1 MYSIVILPGFLH
13 GALSVK
19 KFPADMTEAL
29 SKKPFGPPGR
39 LFSGFR
45 SFAWRGGLLAFAVI
59 GIGGGIRSSAATIG
73 GETISALARDYHVK
87 NWQTGDGLPESSAT
101 AVVQTEDGYIWFGTF
116 NGLVRFDSATFT
128 VRAPANTP
136 EIPSEGIVNLHLDAA
151 GQLWVS
157 TLRGLAV
164 MRDGHWMTLTRA
176 AVSQSNFARTI
187 SDGGGVVCVTTYDGQ
202 VLESETTNP
211 THNLKKLPEP
221 PGNKGHGYCGFVGN
235 DGKIWVSQQMFFGH
249 WDGQAW
255 LHSPIESVVTNQ
267 FHGMGPGRDGR
278 MIVVAGSKL
287 LRTDGAA
294 VLKTIELPRDP
305 GDMWQVYE
313 DARGTIWLCT
323 QSQGIYQVESGG
335 STHHYD
341 RDLGL
346 PTSSIRC
353 AWRDR
358 EDNVWLGTS
367 GDGLIK
373 LTQRRFRLVDL
384 APLYPSKRIT
394 ALVDEGRGQVLLGSY
409 GKGLARASAESTN
422 VIPLKLFPDGG
433 DPHYV
438 QSVLRDH
445 SGNLWVGAYHHKLC
459 VVPPNG
465 QTRLIAEEESG
476 GIDIAAIFEDL
487 RNRVWIGGNNAIA
500 VYENDRF
507 RTFPASDS
515 LPLGNIKS
523 FAEDPT
529 TGVIWAASA
538 DGVFQ
543 FEGNNWTE
551 LKSPAGQSLKESNT
565 IRAEP
570 NGAIWIG
577 GSTVPLRR
585 YFKGDLKSVTQTN
598 GLPTGTVASI
608 LDDGRGYWWMG
619 SNRGVVRVAK
629 AELDEVANGR
639 QAVLAAQLFTVS
651 DGLPS
656 IECVSGFQATAIKDD
671 AGRLWFATLKGV
683 VTIDPAAVAFNM
695 VPPPVYIEGF
705 RIESRKGRQTYLATT
720 GSDPVRVPPGQME
733 LAVFYSA
740 LSFAAP
746 EKIQF
751 AYRIEGLRDE
761 WTRIDDRR
769 SIYMFPPPPGTYRV
783 WVKASNN
790 DGVWNETGASLAFEV
805 MPFIWQTWW
814 FRASVLALLLG
825 GTGFGAW
832 WIARS
837 RVRERLAY
845 LEQRA
850 RIEKER
856 LRLVS
861 VLEATSDLVGFA
873 DRNAKALFINPA
885 GRRMLGLDQD
895 ENVEGRSIL
904 EFHPPEVAGTIMQEA
919 IRQALNTGNWSG
931 ESVLLRRDGREI
943 HVSQVLLI
951 HKTADGEVEWFSTI
965 ARDITE
971 RKRVEEAMRKSE
983 EKFARSFRSSPVPMA
998 ISRLEGGALI
1008 EINEAMERFTGY
1020 KREEV
1025 IGRTAVD
1032 AGFWSNENERQ
1043 RLVETLQKTGF
1054 VRGREM
1060 DLTNR
1065 HGQRIVMQYSAELIE
1080 MSGEKC
1086 ILTVLADITER
1097 KLMEDALQASERLL
1111 RQFIKHAPAAVAMF
1125 DLDMRYLQVSERWIS
1140 DYHLEGQKIIGRS
1153 HYEVFPDIPERWKV
1167 HHRRAIA
1174 GETLRAEEDL
1184 FERANGSVEWLQ
1196 WDIQPWRTA
1205 AGQIGGIIMLTQVI
1219 TERKQ
1224 ASQKMRDQ
1232 MAELQ
1237 RWHTLTLDRENRV
1250 LQLKREV
1257 NELTQR
1263 FGGGIRYP
1271 SATRTE
1277 ADSSDASSVET
1288 TESKHK

>member
-1 MYSIVILPGFLH
+1 
-13 GALSVK
+13 
-19 KFPADMTEAL
+19 MTEAL
-29 SKKPFGPPGR
+29 IKKPFGAPDR
-39 LFSGFR
+39 LFSSFR
-45 SFAWRGGLLAFAVI
+45 FFAWRGGLLAVAVF
-59 GIGGGIRSSAATIG
+59 GIGVAIRSGAATFAG
-73 GETISALARDYHVK
+73 DAISALTSDYHVK
-87 NWQTGDGLPESSAT
+87 TWQTGDGLPESSAT
-101 AVVQTEDGYIWFGTF
+101 AIVQTDDGYIWFGTF
-116 NGLVRFDSATFT
+116 NGLVRFDGATFT
-128 VRAPANTP
+128 VRDPSNTP
-136 EIPSEGIVNLHLDAA
+136 ELPSEGIVNLHLDAA

-164 MRDGHWMTLTRA
+164 MHNGQWKTLSRA

-202 VLESETTNP
+202 VLQSETLNP
-211 THNLKKLPEP
+211 STSLKTLPEP
-221 PGNKGHGYCGFVGN
+221 PGTKGHGYYGFVGD
-235 DGKIWVSQQMFFGH
+235 DGKIWVSQQMFFGY
-249 WDGQAW
+249 WGGQAW

-287 LRTDGAA
+287 LRTDGTDIF
-294 VLKTIELPRDP
+294 KSMDLPRDP

-313 DARGTIWLCT
+313 DTHGTIWLCT
-323 QSQGIYQVESGG
+323 QAQGIYQVESGG
-335 STHHYD
+335 SIHHYD

-384 APLYPSKRIT
+384 AALYPSKRIT
-394 ALVDEGRGQVLLGSY
+394 ALFDEGGGQVLLGSY

-422 VIPLKLFPDGG
+422 VTPINLFPDGG

-438 QSVLRDH
+438 QSVMRDH
-445 SGNLWVGAYHHKLC
+445 SGNVWVGAYHHKLC

-476 GIDIAAIFEDL
+476 GVDIAAIFEDS

-507 RTFPASDS
+507 RTFPASAA

-523 FAEDPT
+523 FAEDLT
-529 TGVIWAASA
+529 AGVIWAASA

-543 FEGNNWTE
+543 FDENNWTE

-598 GLPTGTVASI
+598 GLPTGTIASI

-629 AELDEVANGR
+629 AELDEVADGH

-656 IECVSGFQATAIKDD
+656 VECVSGFQATAIKDD
-671 AGRLWFATLKGV
+671 SGRLWFATLKGV
-683 VTIDPAAVAFNM
+683 VTIDPATVAFNT
-695 VPPPVYIEGF
+695 VPPPVYIDGF
-705 RIESRKGRQTYLATT
+705 RIESRKGRQSFLATI

-790 DGVWNETGASLAFEV
+790 DGVWNETGASVAFQV

-814 FRASVLALLLG
+814 FRTGALALMLG

-832 WIARS
+832 WLARS
-837 RVRERLAY
+837 RVRQRLAF
-845 LEQRA
+845 LEEQS

-856 LRLVS
+856 LRLVG
-861 VLEATSDLVGFA
+861 VLEATSDLVAFA
-873 DRNAKALFINPA
+873 DRNRKVLFINPA
-885 GRRMLGLDQD
+885 GRQMLGLDQD
-895 ENVEGRSIL
+895 ENVEGRAIA
-904 EFHPPEVAGTIMQEA
+904 EFHSQTAADQIVNEA
-919 IRQALNTGNWSG
+919 IPHAMKVGNWSG
-931 ESVLLRRDGREI
+931 ESVLLRRDGREV
-943 HVSQVLLI
+943 HVSQVVLI
-951 HKTADGEVEWFSTI
+951 HKSPEGEVEWYSTI

-971 RKRVEEAMRKSE
+971 RKRVEEALRKSE

-998 ISRLEGGALI
+998 ISNLESGALI
-1008 EINEAMERFTGY
+1008 EVNEAMERFTGY
-1020 KREEV
+1020 QRKEV
-1025 IGRTAVD
+1025 IGRTAID
-1032 AGFWSNENERQ
+1032 TGFWSNENERQ
-1043 RLVETLQKTGF
+1043 RLVETLQETGF
-1054 VRGREM
+1054 VRGRELDM
-1060 DLTNR
+1060 TNR
-1065 HGQRIVMQYSAELIE
+1065 NGQRIVMQYSAELIE

-1086 ILTVLADITER
+1086 ILTVLADITQR

-1125 DLDMRYLQVSERWIS
+1125 DRNMCYLQVSERWIS
-1140 DYHLEGQKIIGRS
+1140 DYHLEGKEIIGRS
-1153 HYEVFPDIPERWKV
+1153 HYDVFPDIPERWKV
-1167 HHRRAIA
+1167 QHRKALA
-1174 GETLRAEEDL
+1174 GETLRAEEDP

-1205 AGQIGGIIMLTQVI
+1205 SGEIGGIIMFTQVI
-1219 TERKQ
+1219 TERKL

-1237 RWHTLTLDRENRV
+1237 RWHNLTLDREDRV
-1250 LQLKREV
+1250 LQLKTEV
-1257 NELTQR
+1257 NELTRR

-1271 SATRTE
+1271 SASRTE
-1277 ADSSDASSVET
+1277 VDASDASSVET
-1288 TESKHK
+1288 AESKPR